1 MLKTSVICVG
11 EALVDQIVN
20 KSNADFVNYLGGAPA
35 NVACALKKL
44 EVSTT
49 FIGCLGDDEYGDKF
63 IKLFNELSI
72 NTDFLQIDKEFP
84 TRVVMVTRDE
94 EGDRTFSGFRNSSNK
109 FFADERLDQLKLK
122 KNMTNLKKLYLGAD
136 FIITGT
142 ILLSSKKSEEALSFL
157 IKYAENFK
165 IKVVIDLN
173 WRDIFWDN
181 SKTLKNLE
189 RHQQI
194 KLIKDF
200 LNNADILK
208 LALEEA
214 ILFFGSNHPS
224 TISKSLKKNPFVI
237 ITDGSNPIRWFI
249 NGFEGETN
257 VVQSSNIIDT
267 TGAGDA
273 FLAGLISKFCQYKV
287 LDNELLIQK
296 CIQFAGLCGLLTCGQ
311 AGAIEAQPNYEKV
324 NESFNSFGL

>member
-49 FIGCLGDDEYGDKF
+49 FIGCLGDDEYGDQF
-63 IKLFNELSI
+63 IKLFNKLSV

-84 TRVVMVTRDE
+84 TRVVVVKRDE
-94 EGDRTFSGFRNSSNK
+94 DGDRTFFGFRNSLNE

-142 ILLSSKKSEEALSFL
+142 ILLSSQKSAEALSFL

-194 KLIKDF
+194 KLVKDF

-214 ILFFGSNHPS
+214 MLFFGSNHPR

-249 NGFEGETN
+249 NGFEGETK

-273 FLAGLISKFCQYKV
+273 FLAGLISKFCQYKA
-287 LDNELLIQK
+287 LNNELVIQK
-296 CIQFAGLCGLLTCGQ
+296 CIQFAGLCGLLTCRQ
-311 AGAIEAQPNYEKV
+311 AGAIEAQPNYEEV
-324 NESFNSFGL
+324 NESLNSFGL